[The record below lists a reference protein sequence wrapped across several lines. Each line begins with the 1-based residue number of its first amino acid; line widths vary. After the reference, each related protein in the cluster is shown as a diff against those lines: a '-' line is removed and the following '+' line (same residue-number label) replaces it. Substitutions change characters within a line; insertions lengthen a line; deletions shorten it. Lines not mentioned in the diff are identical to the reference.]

1 MMFTLNNKKPLI
13 LAVVAVVTFALF
25 LSPTLAV
32 NDVMAKDKKN
42 KGNDAD
48 QDIDQGQSSR
58 QNTQCVS
65 GEDVVAS
72 CNDLSSQ
79 DQDNEGNNAAGQQ
92 NGKGKGN
99 DGEQEIEQDQENKQN
114 SQCVAGDSIAAS
126 CNNLSFQDQDN
137 EGNNAAGQQNDGDD
151 KKGKGNDGDD
161 KKGKGNDGEQEI
173 EQDQENKQ
181 NAQCVSGEDAIVS
194 CNNLS
199 FQEQVNSGNNALGQ
213 D

>member
-32 NDVMAKDKKN
+32 NDVMATDKKN
-42 KGNDAD
+42 KGNDGD

-58 QNTQCVS
+58 QNAQCVS

-72 CNDLSSQ
+72 CNQVSVQ

-99 DGEQEIEQDQENKQN
+99 DGDQDIEQEQENKQN
-114 SQCVAGDSIAAS
+114 SQCVAGDSVAAS

-137 EGNNAAGQQNDGDD
+137 EGNNAAGQQNGGDN
-151 KKGKGNDGDD
+151 KKGKGNDRDQD
-161 KKGKGNDGEQEI
+161 IEQE
-173 EQDQENKQ
+173 QENKQ

-194 CNNLS
+194 CNQVS
-199 FQEQVNSGNNALGQ
+199 FQDQVNEGNNALGQ
-213 D
+213 K

>member
-32 NDVMAKDKKN
+32 NDVMATDKKN

-58 QNTQCVS
+58 QNAQCVS

-72 CNDLSSQ
+72 CNQVSVQ

-99 DGEQEIEQDQENKQN
+99 DADQDTEQEQENKQN
-114 SQCVAGDSIAAS
+114 TQCVAGDSVAAS

-137 EGNNAAGQQNDGDD
+137 EGNNAAAQDGGDN
-151 KKGKGNDGDD
+151 KKGKGNDGDQD
-161 KKGKGNDGEQEI
+161 TEQE
-173 EQDQENKQ
+173 QENEQ

-199 FQEQVNSGNNALGQ
+199 FQDQVNEGSNALGQ

>member
-13 LAVVAVVTFALF
+13 LVVVAVVTFALF

-32 NDVMAKDKKN
+32 NDVMATDKKN
-42 KGNDAD
+42 KGNDGD

-58 QNTQCVS
+58 QNAQCVS

-72 CNDLSSQ
+72 CNQLSVQ

-99 DGEQEIEQDQENKQN
+99 DGDQDIEQEQENNQN
-114 SQCVAGDSIAAS
+114 SQCVAGDSVAAS
-126 CNNLSFQDQDN
+126 CNNLSVQDQDN
-137 EGNNAAGQQNDGDD
+137 EGNNAAAQDGGDN
-151 KKGKGNDGDD
+151 KKGKGNDGDQD
-161 KKGKGNDGEQEI
+161 IEQE
-173 EQDQENKQ
+173 QENKQ

-194 CNNLS
+194 CNQLS
-199 FQEQVNSGNNALGQ
+199 VQDQFNEGTNTLGQ
-213 D
+213 N

>member
-1 MMFTLNNKKPLI
+1 
-13 LAVVAVVTFALF
+13 VVAVVTFALF

-42 KGNDAD
+42 KGNDSD

-58 QNTQCVS
+58 QNAQCVS
-65 GEDVVAS
+65 GEDVIAS
-72 CNDLSSQ
+72 CNNLSVQ
-79 DQDNEGNNAAGQQ
+79 DQDNDGNNAAGQQ

-99 DGEQEIEQDQENKQN
+99 DSDQEIEQEQESKQN
-114 SQCVAGDSIAAS
+114 SQCVAGGSIAAS
-126 CNNLSFQDQDN
+126 CNNLSVQDQDN
-137 EGNNAAGQQNDGDD
+137 DGNNAAGQQNGGDN
-151 KKGKGNDGDD
+151 KKGKGNDG
-161 KKGKGNDGEQEI
+161 GQEI
-173 EQDQENKQ
+173 DQDQDNKQ

-199 FQEQVNSGNNALGQ
+199 FQEQINSGNNALGQ

>member
-13 LAVVAVVTFALF
+13 LVVVAVVTFALF

-32 NDVMAKDKKN
+32 TDVMATDKKN
-42 KGNDAD
+42 KGNDGD

-58 QNTQCVS
+58 QNAQCVS

-72 CNDLSSQ
+72 CNQLSVQ

-99 DGEQEIEQDQENKQN
+99 DGDQDIEQEQENNQN
-114 SQCVAGDSIAAS
+114 SQCVAGDSVAAS
-126 CNNLSFQDQDN
+126 CNNLSVQDQDN
-137 EGNNAAGQQNDGDD
+137 EGNNAAAQDGGDN
-151 KKGKGNDGDD
+151 KKGKGNDGDQD
-161 KKGKGNDGEQEI
+161 IEQE
-173 EQDQENKQ
+173 QENKQ

-194 CNNLS
+194 CNQLS
-199 FQEQVNSGNNALGQ
+199 VQDQFNEGSNTLGQ
-213 D
+213 N

>member
-1 MMFTLNNKKPLI
+1 MMFILNNKKPLI

-25 LSPTLAV
+25 LSPTLTV

-58 QNTQCVS
+58 QNAQCVS
-65 GEDVVAS
+65 GEDVIAS
-72 CNDLSSQ
+72 CNNLSVQ
-79 DQDNEGNNAAGQQ
+79 DQDNDGNNAAGQQ
-92 NGKGKGN
+92 NGGDNKKGKGN

-114 SQCVAGDSIAAS
+114 SQCVAGGSIAAS
-126 CNNLSFQDQDN
+126 CNNLSVQDQDN
-137 EGNNAAGQQNDGDD
+137 DGNNAAGQQNGGD
-151 KKGKGNDGDD
+151 N

-199 FQEQVNSGNNALGQ
+199 FQEQINSGNNALGQ
-213 D
+213 A

>member
-13 LAVVAVVTFALF
+13 LVVVAVVTFALF

-32 NDVMAKDKKN
+32 NDVMATDKKN
-42 KGNDAD
+42 KGNDGD

-58 QNTQCVS
+58 QNAQCVS

-72 CNDLSSQ
+72 CNQLSVQ

-99 DGEQEIEQDQENKQN
+99 DGDQDIEQEQENNQN
-114 SQCVAGDSIAAS
+114 SQCVAGDSVAAS
-126 CNNLSFQDQDN
+126 CNNLSVQDQDN
-137 EGNNAAGQQNDGDD
+137 EGNNAAAQDGGDNN
-151 KKGKGNDGDD
+151 KGKGNDGDQD
-161 KKGKGNDGEQEI
+161 IEQE
-173 EQDQENKQ
+173 QENKQ

-194 CNNLS
+194 CNQLS
-199 FQEQVNSGNNALGQ
+199 VQDQFNEGSNTLGQ
-213 D
+213 N

>member
-1 MMFTLNNKKPLI
+1 MMFTLNNKKPFI

-32 NDVMAKDKKN
+32 NDVMATDKKN

-58 QNTQCVS
+58 QNAQCVS

-72 CNDLSSQ
+72 CNQVSVQ

-99 DGEQEIEQDQENKQN
+99 DGDQDIEQEQENKQN
-114 SQCVAGDSIAAS
+114 SQCVAGGSVAAS

-137 EGNNAAGQQNDGDD
+137 EGNNAAAQDGGDN
-151 KKGKGNDGDD
+151 KKGKGNDGDQD
-161 KKGKGNDGEQEI
+161 IEQE
-173 EQDQENKQ
+173 QENKQ

-199 FQEQVNSGNNALGQ
+199 FQDQDNEGNNALGQ
-213 D
+213 K

>member
-13 LAVVAVVTFALF
+13 LVVVAVVTFALF

-32 NDVMAKDKKN
+32 NDVMATDKKN
-42 KGNDAD
+42 KGNDGD

-58 QNTQCVS
+58 QNAQCVS

-72 CNDLSSQ
+72 CNQLSVQ

-99 DGEQEIEQDQENKQN
+99 DGDQDIEQEQENNQN
-114 SQCVAGDSIAAS
+114 SQCVAGDSVAAS
-126 CNNLSFQDQDN
+126 CNNLSVQDQDN
-137 EGNNAAGQQNDGDD
+137 EGNNAAAQDGGDN
-151 KKGKGNDGDD
+151 KKGKGNDGDQD
-161 KKGKGNDGEQEI
+161 IEQE
-173 EQDQENKQ
+173 QENKQ

-194 CNNLS
+194 CNQLS
-199 FQEQVNSGNNALGQ
+199 FQNQDNEGSNTLGQ
-213 D
+213 N

>member
-32 NDVMAKDKKN
+32 NDVMATDKKN

-58 QNTQCVS
+58 
-65 GEDVVAS
+65 
-72 CNDLSSQ
+72 
-79 DQDNEGNNAAGQQ
+79 
-92 NGKGKGN
+92 
-99 DGEQEIEQDQENKQN
+99 
-114 SQCVAGDSIAAS
+114 
-126 CNNLSFQDQDN
+126 
-137 EGNNAAGQQNDGDD
+137 
-151 KKGKGNDGDD
+151 
-161 KKGKGNDGEQEI
+161 
-173 EQDQENKQ
+173 Q

-199 FQEQVNSGNNALGQ
+199 FQEQVNSGDNALGQ

>member
-13 LAVVAVVTFALF
+13 LAVVAMVTFALF
-25 LSPTLAV
+25 LSPTLAM
-32 NDVMAKDKKN
+32 NDVMATDKKN

-58 QNTQCVS
+58 QNAQCVS

-72 CNDLSSQ
+72 CNELSVQ

-99 DGEQEIEQDQENKQN
+99 DGDQDIEEKQENKQN
-114 SQCVAGDSIAAS
+114 SQCVAGDSVAAS
-126 CNNLSFQDQDN
+126 CNNLSVQDQDN
-137 EGNNAAGQQNDGDD
+137 EGSNAAAQDGGDN
-151 KKGKGNDGDD
+151 KKGKGNDGDQD
-161 KKGKGNDGEQEI
+161 IDQE
-173 EQDQENKQ
+173 QENKQ

-194 CNNLS
+194 CNQVS
-199 FQEQVNSGNNALGQ
+199 VQDQVNEGNNALGQ
-213 D
+213 N

>member
-58 QNTQCVS
+58 QNAQCVS

-72 CNDLSSQ
+72 CNELSVQ

-99 DGEQEIEQDQENKQN
+99 DADQDIEEKQENKQN
-114 SQCVAGDSIAAS
+114 SQCVAGDSVAAS
-126 CNNLSFQDQDN
+126 CNNLSVQDQDN
-137 EGNNAAGQQNDGDD
+137 EGSNAAAQDGGDN
-151 KKGKGNDGDD
+151 KKGKGNDGDQD
-161 KKGKGNDGEQEI
+161 IDQE
-173 EQDQENKQ
+173 QENKQ

-199 FQEQVNSGNNALGQ
+199 FQEQVNSGDYALGQ

>member
-1 MMFTLNNKKPLI
+1 MFTLNNKKPLI

-32 NDVMAKDKKN
+32 NDVMATDKKN

-58 QNTQCVS
+58 QNAQCVS

-72 CNDLSSQ
+72 CNQVSVQ

-99 DGEQEIEQDQENKQN
+99 DGDQDIEQEQENKQN
-114 SQCVAGDSIAAS
+114 SQCVAGGSIAAS

-137 EGNNAAGQQNDGDD
+137 EGNNAAGQQNGGDN
-151 KKGKGNDGDD
+151 KKGKGN
-161 KKGKGNDGEQEI
+161 NGEQEI
-173 EQDQENKQ
+173 EQDQDNKQ

>member
-1 MMFTLNNKKPLI
+1 MFTLNNKKPLI

-32 NDVMAKDKKN
+32 NDVMAKEKKN

-58 QNTQCVS
+58 QNAQCVS
-65 GEDVVAS
+65 GEDAIAS
-72 CNDLSSQ
+72 CNNLSFQ

-99 DGEQEIEQDQENKQN
+99 NGEQEIEQDQDNKQN
-114 SQCVAGDSIAAS
+114 SQCVAGGSIAAS

-137 EGNNAAGQQNDGDD
+137 EGNNAAGQQNGGDD
-151 KKGKGNDGDD
+151 KKGKGN
-161 KKGKGNDGEQEI
+161 NGEQEI
-173 EQDQENKQ
+173 EQDQDNKQ

-199 FQEQVNSGNNALGQ
+199 FQDQDNEGNNALGQ

>member
-32 NDVMAKDKKN
+32 NDVMATDKKN

-58 QNTQCVS
+58 QDAQCVS

-72 CNDLSSQ
+72 CNQVSVQ

-99 DGEQEIEQDQENKQN
+99 DGDQDIEQEQENKQN
-114 SQCVAGDSIAAS
+114 SQCVAGDSVAAS

-137 EGNNAAGQQNDGDD
+137 EGNNAAAQEGGDN
-151 KKGKGNDGDD
+151 KKGKGNDGDQD
-161 KKGKGNDGEQEI
+161 T
-173 EQDQENKQ
+173 EQDQENEQ

-194 CNNLS
+194 CN
-199 FQEQVNSGNNALGQ
+199 QVSVQDQFNEGSNALGQ